1 MTNDEQK
8 IEQLS
13 SLLDRVIFALEMT
26 QYDIDSFDRGA
37 AVVQQADAYHQ
48 QMMDILHG

>member
-8 IEQLS
+8 IEHLS

-26 QYDIDSFDRGA
+26 QYDIESPEQSH
-37 AVVQQADAYHQ
+37 AVAQQADAYHQ
-48 QMMDILHG
+48 QMMGILHG